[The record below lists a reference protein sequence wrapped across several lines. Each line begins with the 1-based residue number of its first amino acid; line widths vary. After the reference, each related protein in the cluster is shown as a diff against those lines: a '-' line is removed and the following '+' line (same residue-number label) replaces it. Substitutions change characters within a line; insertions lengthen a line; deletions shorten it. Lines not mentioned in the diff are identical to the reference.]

1 MCKYGRYR
9 KKPGPPK
16 RLVNTAALVTSSAP
30 EIDYDQQQALD
41 PASVLESDLT
51 GNDQFLEALFH
62 GDDASWADGL
72 LSSSAAREANV
83 TVPFMDTP
91 TPSFPRHLSSKT
103 VSGGPRGPADLSL
116 EAEEFLLELY
126 IQHVQP
132 IYPLL
137 RFSASSS
144 GRYGLAGMS
153 TRLRMSIYAIASR
166 YASSQHQEW
175 LLSPDYFAMRAG
187 HYANTTKLSIDEL
200 KASILLCLHKIASAV
215 TWDAVAEMARI
226 TRMAELYY
234 RIIADQDKS
243 SRCSRCEYEAEEL
256 RTVWWCIYSL
266 DTCFSAIAIISHAM
280 ADHTRGNMTLPVTPV
295 PDLTKPPG
303 SQQRKLDHIGDSQL
317 LLTPDLKLWENMAI
331 VFSKSPCR
339 GRCLYIVTCTLMRS
353 VTDLRF
359 SLKQGCGPAWKARF
373 QELESDCAAT
383 TLSLPAWVFKPIRNL
398 GTGETETEHRDRL
411 EALIVW
417 QGACLL
423 HAALAVQLDG
433 TSSTSESAFQAQWQT
448 VIARANEVLRV
459 VQNWKPDYFEAIDSK
474 SAYIILLTGI
484 VLTLDGAIH
493 SATTSSSAR
502 PSHHMDLLFLFLAQI
517 GRHWLLDILK
527 KYWANPPLC
536 QSHKSAF
543 DFLLDI
549 VLNRQIH
556 FSAANPAMNGGS
568 PGSMDLLSLS
578 EITTEVEE
586 SCQNDR
592 SWESWSNNEL
602 ELAWD
607 LPDAIPGEVGSSLD
621 WDSVLT

>member
-1 MCKYGRYR
+1 M
-9 KKPGPPK
+9 
-16 RLVNTAALVTSSAP
+16 
-30 EIDYDQQQALD
+30 DYDQQQALD
-41 PASVLESDLT
+41 PSSVLGPDLT

-62 GDDASWADGL
+62 GDDASWADSL
-72 LSSSAAREANV
+72 LSSQAAGEASV
-83 TVPFMDTP
+83 TAPFMNTP
-91 TPSFPRHLSSKT
+91 TPSFPRHISSKT

-144 GRYGLAGMS
+144 GRYGLSGMS
-153 TRLRMSIYAIASR
+153 YRLRMSIYAIASR
-166 YASSQHQEW
+166 YASSQHQKW
-175 LLSPDYFAMRAG
+175 PLSPDFFAMRAG
-187 HYANTTKLSIDEL
+187 HYANATKLSIDEL

-215 TWDAVAEMARI
+215 TWDAVADMARI

-234 RIIADQDKS
+234 RIIADQDES
-243 SRCSRCEYEAEEL
+243 SRCSRCQYEAEEL

-317 LLTPDLKLWENMAI
+317 LLTPDLKLWENMAM

-339 GRCLYIVTCTLMRS
+339 GRTLYIVTCTLMRS

-359 SLKQGCGPAWKARF
+359 SMKQGCGPALKARF

-383 TLSLPAWVFKPIRNL
+383 TLSLPAWVFKPVRNL

-423 HAALAVQLDG
+423 HATLAVQLDG
-433 TSSTSESAFQAQWQT
+433 ISAMSTESAFQAQWQT
-448 VIARANEVLRV
+448 VVGRANEVLRI

-484 VLTLDGAIH
+484 VLTLDAAIH
-493 SATTSSSAR
+493 SATTSSGAR
-502 PSHHMDLLFLFLAQI
+502 PSHHMDLLFLFLGQI
-517 GRHWLLDILK
+517 GRHWLLANQLADVLK
-527 KYWANPPLC
+527 KYWSKPPLC

-549 VLNRQIH
+549 VLNRRIH
-556 FSAANPAMNGGS
+556 FSTATLASNGGS
-568 PGSMDLLSLS
+568 LDSMDLLSLS
-578 EITTEVEE
+578 ETTTEVEE
-586 SCQNDR
+586 SLQNEM
-592 SWESWSNNEL
+592 SGQFWSNNDL

-607 LPDAIPGEVGSSLD
+607 PSDAISGEVFSSLD